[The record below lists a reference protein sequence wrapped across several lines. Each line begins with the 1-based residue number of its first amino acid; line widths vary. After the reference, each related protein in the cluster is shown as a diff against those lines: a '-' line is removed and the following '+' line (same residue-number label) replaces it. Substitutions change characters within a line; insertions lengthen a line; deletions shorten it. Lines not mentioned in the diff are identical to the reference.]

1 MAIRYNNQ
9 QIKDV
14 YLGSPNSN
22 CLTYTP
28 HNINL
33 TLSPLNVTVVGS
45 PTINNGVVS
54 GQASGSY
61 TYLPNIFKPENYSW
75 EIGGEFQTG
84 ATVSNVQALCGN
96 AGINSSDYKTP
107 QLQIASGNKLRLLT
121 SSNGSSWNIT
131 SGTTG
136 LSETV
141 IEPNTQ
147 YNYKYGWDGNNYYI
161 DLATGAGEYIRVF
174 SYASTVAVF
183 DSSSN
188 GNCLSFGYSRY
199 SNSYGVFNG
208 SVNLAK
214 SYVKINDKI
223 VWQGGTGALTL
234 KAGSK
239 VYVPNGFEADG
250 TTPKFDEVVIE
261 NDVVFSVSNNY
272 LEQSAF
278 VLYTDTNTIAFHYIS
293 ENTSG
298 TTQPSSNY
306 GYWYDTANNV
316 IKDFG
321 AGTIV
326 KTGNM
331 SFPFC
336 LGTWT
341 NSQLTS
347 IDQVFDWCGY
357 IGSTIFTLPGIKAL
371 LANGVNPDGTYK
383 SIELETTKVLTAQVE
398 DAVDGTFYY
407 RLGQNDMGRANS
419 AYWKYDSSQNV
430 ITFNSAVRQA
440 DVLFNSFTVTSGK
453 AGSLIIGEPAP
464 AKIGRKIAKLYAGS
478 KLVHQGSYPVG
489 TVLVNDTYSGETKT
503 IKLRGRQKLK
513 VELVGGGAGFG
524 GTVQNV

>member
-22 CLTYTP
+22 CLIYTP
-28 HNINL
+28 HNIDL

-61 TYLPNIFKPENYSW
+61 TYLPNIFKPENYPW

-96 AGINSSDYKTP
+96 AGINSSDCKTP

-136 LSETV
+136 LSDTV

-147 YNYKYGWDGNNYYI
+147 YNYKYGWDGNDYYI

-174 SYASTVAVF
+174 SYASAVAVF

-199 SNSYGVFNG
+199 SNSYEVFNG

-239 VYVPNGFEADG
+239 VYVPNGFEVDG

-261 NDVVFSVSNNY
+261 NDVSNGNTYTSSVPCYTLFDTYHKTLDIVGASDADLSYDLTSNKI
-272 LEQSAF
+272 
-278 VLYTDTNTIAFHYIS
+278 LYSNLSEKTISLPFALV
-293 ENTSG
+293 
-298 TTQPSSNY
+298 QQ
-306 GYWYDTANNV
+306 D
-316 IKDFG
+316 
-321 AGTIV
+321 
-326 KTGNM
+326 KTGIR
-331 SFPFC
+331 S
-336 LGTWT
+336 LE
-341 NSQLTS
+341 
-347 IDQVFDWCGY
+347 QVFDWCGY

-430 ITFNSAVRQA
+430 ITFNGTARQA

-453 AGSLIIGEPAP
+453 AVSLIIDKPAP